1 LTMRVLLLD
10 SVLEPLFWEHI
21 NRDLADYYFIIRN
34 MKRDRAST
42 EIWMALSEQNRIE
55 GMLMIYRNS
64 AVQLRGSV
72 DAVKVFLNRLNLDKA
87 EIQCETEHSGLIL
100 NKYKNIRKA
109 SEIVLMT
116 LHRGEETLQT
126 KQPTARLSASDA
138 EGIATLMG
146 RENPD
151 WWGDTTAELIASRMD
166 QRLWLG
172 IKVNGR
178 LVSAGGAAVDDWA
191 SNIGTVVTDGA
202 YRNRGYATTIVSALV
217 EQILQRSDLSLIHVE
232 SNNKPA
238 MRVYTK
244 VGFRPYKKYFLTKAE
259 K

>member
-1 LTMRVLLLD
+1 MRVLLLD
-10 SVLEPLFWEHI
+10 SILEPLFWEHV

-42 EIWMALSEQNRIE
+42 EIWVALSEQNCIE

-64 AVQLRGSV
+64 VVQLRGSV
-72 DAVKVFLNRLNLDKA
+72 DAVKVFLDRLNLDKA

-100 NKYKNIRKA
+100 NRYKNVRKA
-109 SEIVLMT
+109 TEIILMT
-116 LHRGEETLQT
+116 LHRGEETLQM

-138 EGIATLMG
+138 EGIATLMR

-151 WWGDTTAELIASRMD
+151 WWGDTTTEQIASRMD

-178 LVSAGGAAVDDWA
+178 LVSVGGAAVDDWA
-191 SNIGTVVTDGA
+191 SNIGTLVTDEH

-217 EQILQRSDLSLIHVE
+217 EQILKKSNLSLIHVE
-232 SNNKPA
+232 SNNEPA
-238 MRVYTK
+238 TRVYSK
-244 VGFRPYKKYFLTKAE
+244 VGFKPYKTYFLAKVE
-259 K
+259 GQ